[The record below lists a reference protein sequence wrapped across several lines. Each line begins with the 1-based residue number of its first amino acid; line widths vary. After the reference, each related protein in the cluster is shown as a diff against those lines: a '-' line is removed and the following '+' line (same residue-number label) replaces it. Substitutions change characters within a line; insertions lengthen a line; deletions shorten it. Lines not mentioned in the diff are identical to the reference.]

1 MTIIICKA
9 SYMDSYRNQSY
20 PKLTNPFLLT
30 IGAMYNLWAAA
41 FFFLSGFNYDLDQVD
56 RERERER
63 DPKEKTFV
71 ISFI

>member
-41 FFFLSGFNYDLDQVD
+41 FFFFFLSGFNYDLDQVD
-56 RERERER
+56 TERERER
-63 DPKEKTFV
+63 P
-71 ISFI
+71 